1 MNFDQCR
8 RVVRPMGEKQETLNN
23 TRRCTESCSEAAVA
37 TGGEATSSSAS
48 GELWGVHFMPNELTV
63 DVLLPNGIVI
73 PLYCC
78 RNFTLQ
84 TIKANAWKQARGLPL
99 FNRMQLASTYVFV
112 IVGRDGQVEEV
123 YDESRRLC
131 DLRLLWPVLRLI
143 EPDGNVEERSLSS
156 QISQA
161 IGRPLSDLDES
172 RDPELIQARIQY
184 FRLCQEVCSARGRDW
199 NEHLLRTFC
208 EPVVA
213 GDDRVVI
220 ADGPPPPLPSP
231 LLLLCVW
238 IQPGTV
244 GTPSVSEGHPHKITM
259 KVPTVAKPSDVIR
272 ETLLRWGRLSN
283 SARRSSSSVAGE
295 IDQSSYVL
303 KRAGRRLYFLRDVPL
318 VNYEHV
324 TKCLGRGQRLVSVV
338 LVEKSDLPEQQPAP
352 APLVPSYV
360 KRQSTASAND
370 DLAGAVCMWNMHSRL
385 RIKIVSAYCI
395 NVSSFDAV
403 YVNAGVF
410 FGPDALCVRRTSPI
424 ASYALRWNELLEFDL
439 PISCIPLSAHVS
451 FTLCTVR
458 PRKPK
463 DEQHCPLAWVNL
475 RLIDHR
481 HLLIQGRVS
490 LYMWPFG
497 KDFDGMFNQLGQSG
511 PNPSRDVPCLQVDFG
526 CQQRR
531 VRFPTPIQRDLF
543 LAFFQKRHRER
554 QAKKLHAGG
563 RSCRRSSNSSYYSS
577 AMFSSRSRRRRRH
590 FSKNFLLSVREEEE
604 QQEEEEE
611 ENEEHKE
618 RQEQQQR
625 PEEEDEEQ
633 EVVEEQ
639 EDDVEEEDEEEVEEE
654 DDDDDEDDVDDE
666 DVDDEDVDDEDEDDE
681 DEDDEDDQE
690 NEEQQ
695 EDEEVQEENNPTT
708 SGEQQQ
714 RQLRQPFPVISEEDR
729 KFIVEDLLNR
739 DPLHEIIPAEKSLVW
754 RCRHFCQTLPPS
766 LPRLLD
772 AVTWTCTEQ
781 VCELYSLLVDWPVV
795 EPDVALELL
804 DVKYPDTYVRQ
815 FAVRCLDMRLSDDQ
829 LAVYLIYL
837 VQALKYE
844 PFLQSDLGKFLL
856 RRALLKRAIG
866 QRFFWLLRVELEHS
880 PSLRRFALL
889 LEAYC
894 RGCGAHYLKSLVRQV
909 NATEKL
915 ATLNA
920 AIKDKKDDGTKLLW
934 ERLRQADYA
943 EALQN
948 LDSPLDHTVNLGT
961 LLVDQC
967 HVIGSAKRPILL
979 VWRSE
984 PTTGEPDRCVEILF
998 KTGDDIRQDMLTLQ
1012 VLRIMDNIWKSE
1024 GNDFCLT
1031 PYDTLPMGKRV
1042 GMIEVVKRSKTILE
1056 IQTLEG
1062 RIGAFNVGSST
1073 LLHRYIRNNN
1083 NSNSNINNYYYNSN
1097 SNTNTNTTSNYNYNY
1112 NTNNNTTMSSRSGI
1126 DFGNDR
1132 YDAAVRRF
1140 TRSCAGYCVA
1150 TFVLGIGDRH
1160 PSNIM
1165 ITDDGRIFHIDFGH
1179 FLGHYKKKLGITR
1192 ERVPFVL
1199 TEDFL
1204 RIIAKGADNVKKS
1217 KEFEQFQRLCSEAYL
1232 ILHRQS
1238 RLFVTLFTMML
1249 CMGIPELQKLEDVN
1263 YLRKTLAVDKTD
1275 PEALKYFNERL
1286 NEAYEGGWTTK
1297 VDWFFHSVKHL

>member
-1 MNFDQCR
+1 MEC
-8 RVVRPMGEKQETLNN
+8 
-23 TRRCTESCSEAAVA
+23 RCTESCSEAAVA

-220 ADGPPPPLPSP
+220 ADGPPPPPLPSP

-283 SARRSSSSVAGE
+283 SARRSSSSSVAGE

-554 QAKKLHAGG
+554 QAKKFHAGG

-577 AMFSSRSRRRRRH
+577 AIG
-590 FSKNFLLSVREEEE
+590 E
-604 QQEEEEE
+604 QQ
-611 ENEEHKE
+611 
-618 RQEQQQR
+618 
-625 PEEEDEEQ
+625 
-633 EVVEEQ
+633 
-639 EDDVEEEDEEEVEEE
+639 
-654 DDDDDEDDVDDE
+654 
-666 DVDDEDVDDEDEDDE
+666 
-681 DEDDEDDQE
+681 
-690 NEEQQ
+690 
-695 EDEEVQEENNPTT
+695 
-708 SGEQQQ
+708 QQQ

-1062 RIGAFNVGSST
+1062 RIGAFNVGS
-1073 LLHRYIRNNN
+1073 
-1083 NSNSNINNYYYNSN
+1083 
-1097 SNTNTNTTSNYNYNY
+1097 
-1112 NTNNNTTMSSRSGI
+1112 
-1126 DFGNDR
+1126 
-1132 YDAAVRRF
+1132 RF

>member
-1 MNFDQCR
+1 MA
-8 RVVRPMGEKQETLNN
+8 
-23 TRRCTESCSEAAVA
+23 CTESCSEAAVA

-131 DLRLLWPVLRLI
+131 DLRLLWPVLRLV

-283 SARRSSSSVAGE
+283 SARRSSSSSVAGE

-458 PRKPK
+458 PKKPK

-577 AMFSSRSRRRRRH
+577 AMFSNRSRRRRRH
-590 FSKNFLLSVREEEE
+590 FSKNFLLAVREEEE

-611 ENEEHKE
+611 EENEEHENDKNNNN
-618 RQEQQQR
+618 QKKKMKNKKNGEQQ
-625 PEEEDEEQ
+625 
-633 EVVEEQ
+633 
-639 EDDVEEEDEEEVEEE
+639 
-654 DDDDDEDDVDDE
+654 
-666 DVDDEDVDDEDEDDE
+666 
-681 DEDDEDDQE
+681 
-690 NEEQQ
+690 
-695 EDEEVQEENNPTT
+695 
-708 SGEQQQ
+708 QQQ

-739 DPLHEIIPAEKSLVW
+739 DPLHEIMPAEKSLVW

-1031 PYDTLPMGKRV
+1031 PYDTLPMDTR
-1042 GMIEVVKRSKTILE
+1042 RSNRR
-1056 IQTLEG
+1056 IQRRLVDP
-1062 RIGAFNVGSST
+1062 AAP
-1073 LLHRYIRNNN
+1073 LH
-1083 NSNSNINNYYYNSN
+1083 
-1097 SNTNTNTTSNYNYNY
+1097 T
-1112 NTNNNTTMSSRSGI
+1112 
-1126 DFGNDR
+1126 
-1132 YDAAVRRF
+1132 
-1140 TRSCAGYCVA
+1140 
-1150 TFVLGIGDRH
+1150 
-1160 PSNIM
+1160 
-1165 ITDDGRIFHIDFGH
+1165 
-1179 FLGHYKKKLGITR
+1179 
-1192 ERVPFVL
+1192 
-1199 TEDFL
+1199 
-1204 RIIAKGADNVKKS
+1204 
-1217 KEFEQFQRLCSEAYL
+1217 QQ
-1232 ILHRQS
+1232 
-1238 RLFVTLFTMML
+1238 
-1249 CMGIPELQKLEDVN
+1249 
-1263 YLRKTLAVDKTD
+1263 
-1275 PEALKYFNERL
+1275 
-1286 NEAYEGGWTTK
+1286 
-1297 VDWFFHSVKHL
+1297 